1 MIPKLT
7 KQEQKVFNYIR
18 DHRGC
23 TTRDLQRDLLIECP
37 SARIT
42 GLRNKGIVVTT
53 IGQKKYPGARPF
65 EMYAVEDIK
74 PRYTYEFDAVRGV
87 MVERELRA

>member
-1 MIPKLT
+1 MTLT
-7 KQEQKVFNYIR
+7 KQEQKVFRYIR

-23 TTRDLQRDLLIECP
+23 TTKDIQRELGIECP

-42 GLRNKGIVVTT
+42 YMRQKGVQITS

-65 EMYAVEDIK
+65 EMYAIDGAEKPKRQEVEFLPDGS
-74 PRYTYEFDAVRGV
+74 VRV
-87 MVERELRA
+87 SYQPA